1 MSTKPMRAIL
11 IDPHNK
17 TITELD
23 IQPGYDAIKQ
33 TIEAPI
39 IDRTP
44 LCKDIDMWIGKAA
57 DRC

>member
-1 MSTKPMRAIL
+1 MRAIL